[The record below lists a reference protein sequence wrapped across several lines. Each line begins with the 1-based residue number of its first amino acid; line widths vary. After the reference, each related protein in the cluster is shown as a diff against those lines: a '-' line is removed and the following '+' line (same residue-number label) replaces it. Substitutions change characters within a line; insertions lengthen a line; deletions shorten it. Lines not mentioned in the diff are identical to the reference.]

1 MASLNILIVED
12 ELAIAELLS
21 DVLAGMGH
29 DVCAIAASQGEAVS
43 AAAAHHPDLM
53 IVDVRLGAGSGVV
66 AVDEILR
73 SRNIPHVFV
82 SADMATVRTLRLRSV
97 VMQKPYREAELGW
110 AIERSLR
117 AATIV

>member
-1 MASLNILIVED
+1 VASLSILIVED
-12 ELAIAELLS
+12 ESAIAELLS

-29 DVCAIAASQGEAVS
+29 EVCAIAGSEGEAVA

-53 IVDVRLGAGSGVV
+53 IVDVGLGKGSGVV
-66 AVDEILR
+66 AVEQILR
-73 SRNIPHVFV
+73 TGHIPHVFV
-82 SADMATVRTLRLRSV
+82 SADMSTVRTLRLRSV

-117 AATIV
+117 ATKIV